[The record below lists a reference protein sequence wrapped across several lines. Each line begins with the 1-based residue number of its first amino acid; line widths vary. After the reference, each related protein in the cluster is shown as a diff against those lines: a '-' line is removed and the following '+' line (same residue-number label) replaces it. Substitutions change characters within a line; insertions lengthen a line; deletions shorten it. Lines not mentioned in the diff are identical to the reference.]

1 MEDAAPIAVAIN
13 ALSGLTSEEA
23 QRRLL
28 LYGANEVAEEKSHPL
43 AEFGRKFWAPVPW
56 MLEVT
61 VVLELLLHKY
71 WEAIIIGSLLVFN
84 AAIGFVQE
92 QHAAQALAIL
102 RQRLSIL
109 ARALRD
115 QRWQLLPAKELVP
128 GDVVHVRMGDLVPAD
143 LRLADG
149 QILVDQSAL
158 TGESGPVEAGASA
171 AAYAGTLVRRGEATG
186 EVTGTGTRTYF
197 GKTAELVRSSSTPSH
212 LQEIFFAIVKYLI
225 FLDLA
230 LIVAILVYGLS
241 RGIPLFEIL
250 PFSLMLLI
258 ASVPVVLPATFTL
271 ASALGT
277 RELATRGVLVNRLSA
292 IEEAAS
298 MDVLASDKTGTITEN
313 LLSLAET
320 HSYAPYSDDDLLRL
334 AACASD
340 DATQDPID
348 MAVLG
353 AFAARGLG
361 GASSRRVRFI
371 PFDPATKRS
380 EAMLNTETGALRV
393 VKGAPGMI
401 VEMCGGKPELSNDAD
416 ALAAQGYRVLAVAAG
431 PDRLEPVGLL
441 ALLDPPRQDSRAV
454 IQRLKDLGVR
464 VIMITGDGLATA
476 RTVAAQVG
484 IHGEGCSP
492 ERLRSE
498 TDAAVAQCSVFGGV
512 LPEDKYRLV
521 QSLQHAG
528 HVVGMTGDGVNDA
541 PALKQAEVGIA
552 VANATDVAK
561 AAASLVLT
569 NPGLTDV
576 VAAIE
581 TSRRIY
587 QRLLTY
593 TLKKIINTIQYT
605 GFLALGV
612 LLTGTLVVTPL
623 LILLLLFTN
632 DFLTMSIATD
642 HVCFSTNPNR
652 WQVRTLVVTS
662 LPLAILNI
670 LMSLAVLFAARDLL
684 HLPLGQLQTVI
695 FAMLVFSGQGAIY
708 LARERHHLWHSR
720 PSRWMFLSSAAGILI
735 VMFLATRGIFMAPV
749 SPLLLIS
756 LLGVMVVYLVAVD
769 FLKVRIFQY
778 FSLS

>member
-1 MEDAAPIAVAIN
+1 MENAAPEAVA
-13 ALSGLTSEEA
+13 LEGPCGLTSEEA

-28 LYGANEVAEEKSHPL
+28 QYGPNEIAEKKPHPL
-43 AEFGRKFWAPVPW
+43 LEFGRKFWAPVPW

-61 VVLELLLHKY
+61 VVLELVLHKY
-71 WEAIIIGSLLVFN
+71 VEASIIGSLLLFN
-84 AAIGFVQE
+84 AAIGFAQE

-109 ARALRD
+109 ARTLRE
-115 QRWQLLPAKELVP
+115 RHWQLLPAKELVP
-128 GDVVHVRMGDLVPAD
+128 GDVVHIRMGDLVPAD
-143 LRLADG
+143 LRLVDG
-149 QILVDQSAL
+149 QVLMDQSAL
-158 TGESGPVEAGASA
+158 TGESEPVEAGVSA

-186 EVTGTGTRTYF
+186 EVTATGARTYF

-225 FLDLA
+225 VLDVA
-230 LIVAILVYGLS
+230 LIVAILVYGLLK
-241 RGIPLFEIL
+241 GIPIFEIL

-277 RELATRGVLVNRLSA
+277 RELASRGVLVNRLSA

-313 LLSLAET
+313 LLSLAAT
-320 HSYAPYSDDDLLRL
+320 RNYAPHSEDDLLRL
-334 AACASD
+334 AACACD
-340 DATQDPID
+340 DSTQDPID
-348 MAVLG
+348 VAILG
-353 AFAARGLG
+353 AAAGRGFA
-361 GASSRRVRFI
+361 GASSQRLRFV

-380 EAMLNTETGALRV
+380 EALLNSETGPLRV
-393 VKGAPGMI
+393 VKGAPAVI
-401 VEMCGGKPELSNDAD
+401 AEMCEGPAEISRDAD
-416 ALAAQGYRVLAVAAG
+416 ALAGQGYRVLAVATG
-431 PDRLEPVGLL
+431 RDRLEPVGLL
-441 ALLDPPRQDSRAV
+441 ALLDPPRPESKGLMQ
-454 IQRLKDLGVR
+454 QLHDLGVR

-484 IHGEGCSP
+484 IRGEGCSAQ
-492 ERLRSE
+492 RLRSD
-498 TDAAVAQCSVFGGV
+498 TDAAVMQCSVFGGV

-521 QSLQHAG
+521 QSLQRAG

-552 VANATDVAK
+552 VANATDAAK
-561 AAASLVLT
+561 AAASAVLT
-569 NPGLTDV
+569 NPGLADV
-576 VAAIE
+576 VAAVE

-623 LILLLLFTN
+623 LILLLLFAN

-642 HVCFSTNPNR
+642 HVCFSMNPNR

-670 LMSLAVLFAARDLL
+670 LMSLAVLFTARDLL
-684 HLPLGQLQTVI
+684 HLPLPQLQTLI

-735 VMFLATRGIFMAPV
+735 VMLLATRGILMAPI
-749 SPLLLIS
+749 SPLLL
-756 LLGVMVVYLVAVD
+756 LLLLVAMALYLLAVD
-769 FLKVRIFQY
+769 FLKIRIFQY
-778 FSLS
+778 FALS